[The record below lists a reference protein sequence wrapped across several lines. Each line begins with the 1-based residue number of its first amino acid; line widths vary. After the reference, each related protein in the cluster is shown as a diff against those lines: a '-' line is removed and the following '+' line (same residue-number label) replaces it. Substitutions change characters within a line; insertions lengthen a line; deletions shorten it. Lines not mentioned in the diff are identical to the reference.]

1 MQIRRLFLLY
11 FSPTGH
17 ARRVA
22 RMLAG
27 GLRAS
32 GLPID
37 EIDVTDKWDREEPRE
52 FGPGDLV
59 FTAFP
64 VYFGRL
70 PLPLQTLDCWSGNG
84 ALAVPVAAYGNRAYE
99 DALREAADRLR
110 ALGFTVPAA
119 AAFATEH
126 NQSRLICPGRPN
138 DEDRPGIEAF
148 ARRVLEKVASADED
162 ALCVE
167 LPGEG
172 EYRPY
177 GRMPA
182 VPQPDEICRHCG
194 RCVEVCPMDIIDPT
208 TMTVREPDQCIGC
221 RACTAACPDNARHYP
236 APVEARIAE
245 LMASIHEKNPEHK
258 PTVVFL

>member
-1 MQIRRLFLLY
+1 MQISRIFLLY

-17 ARRVA
+17 SRRVA
-22 RMLAG
+22 RMLTG
-27 GLRAS
+27 GLRSS

-37 EIDVTDKWDREEPRE
+37 EVDVTDKWDREEPRE
-52 FGPGDLV
+52 FGPGDLI
-59 FTAFP
+59 FFAYP

-70 PLPLQTLDCWSGNG
+70 PLPLQTLDVWQGNG

-110 ALGFTVPAA
+110 ACGFKVPAA
-119 AAFATEH
+119 AAFSTEH
-126 NQSRLICPGRPN
+126 NQSKLICPGHPN

-148 ARRVLEKVASADED
+148 AHAVLERITAAESPAE
-162 ALCVE
+162 AL

-172 EYRPY
+172 NYRPY
-177 GRMPA
+177 GKMPA

-194 RCVEVCPMDIIDPT
+194 RCVEVCPMDIIDPIS
-208 TMTVREPDQCIGC
+208 MVVNDPAGCIGC

-245 LMASIHEKNPEHK
+245 LMAAIHEKNPAHK
-258 PTVVFL
+258 APAVFL